1 MNSSRFISAVLFG
14 LACYLGSFSSIANEQ
29 AIEEIIVTARQQS
42 EGLQDVPVTIAALTE
57 EDLDRYNI
65 NNLVDAGK
73 MVPNMVINTLMKKS
87 LEIRRPQDLDGVSIC
102 VQQGTDEESLRRP
115 KSIRFS
121 FEPFLVADHSQVQ
134 NRVVVLV
141 LEEVVAEVVDRA

>member
-14 LACYLGSFSSIANEQ
+14 LACYLGSFSAFANEQ

-65 NNLVDAGK
+65 NNLDDAGK
-73 MVPNMVINTLMKKS
+73 MVQLA
-87 LEIRRPQDLDGVSIC
+87 QDITQRLNAISWNDNYFTHMIPENEGVERDLGEMLAAGGAGGLGGHRHELGGEC
-102 VQQGTDEESLRRP
+102 
-115 KSIRFS
+115 
-121 FEPFLVADHSQVQ
+121 LVHQ
-134 NRVVVLV
+134 
-141 LEEVVAEVVDRA
+141 